1 MDGLRICTIAAGP
14 ERGMRREH
22 APSEGV
28 EQASPA
34 YAEVKF
40 RFLLSEPPE
49 STSRSDINENG
60 HDRARLPSI
69 MKRRQDLPEKRHL
82 LHPEDEVFEESFA
95 LDPLSSPPPER
106 RASHNQ
112 VEDDF
117 VESEHKKRRR
127 RGRRRSELLSV
138 ALHCVCVR

>member
-1 MDGLRICTIAAGP
+1 MAA
-14 ERGMRREH
+14 
-22 APSEGV
+22 APSCDLGPASCSHLIPASGRV
-28 EQASPA
+28 AAIAASPA

-82 LHPEDEVFEESFA
+82 LHPEDEVFEESFV
-95 LDPLSSPPPER
+95 LDPLSSLPPER
-106 RASHNQ
+106 RASHKQ
-112 VEDDF
+112 VEDVF

-127 RGRRRSELLSV
+127 RGRRRSG
-138 ALHCVCVR
+138 

>member
-1 MDGLRICTIAAGP
+1 MQYICMCVTL
-14 ERGMRREH
+14 H
-22 APSEGV
+22 AFDKRWQLVDALVQCHE
-28 EQASPA
+28 ASPA

-40 RFLLSEPPE
+40 RFLLSEPQE

-60 HDRARLPSI
+60 HDRARLPPI

-82 LHPEDEVFEESFA
+82 LHPEDEVFEESFV
-95 LDPLSSPPPER
+95 LDPLSSLPPER

-112 VEDDF
+112 VEDVF

-127 RGRRRSELLSV
+127 RGRRRSG
-138 ALHCVCVR
+138 